1 MQNKLQ
7 ELTEKI
13 YNEGLSKGTEEAN
26 QLVAN
31 AKEEANKIISK
42 AKKEAEQIVSDAA
55 TKGAELKKN
64 AETEVEIS
72 VKQVVTALKQDIS
85 KLIETKVIDAPLK
98 DALKDVEFVK
108 TIIQAAM
115 ANWSPNTSGQVALN
129 VLVPE
134 AQEKELQEF
143 LSSKVSST
151 LNQEVEVVADRNLK
165 YGFKIG
171 PQDGSYFIGF
181 SEKDFENLF
190 REYMRP
196 RIVEQL
202 FGEK

>member
-55 TKGAELKKN
+55 IKGAELKKN

>member
-31 AKEEANKIISK
+31 AKVEAAKIISE
-42 AKKEAEQIVSDAA
+42 AKKEAEKIVSDASA
-55 TKGAELKKN
+55 RSAEIKKN

-72 VKQVVTALKQDIS
+72 VKQVITTLKQDIS
-85 KLIETKVIDAPLK
+85 KLIETQVIQVPLT

-108 TIIQAAM
+108 TIIQSAI

-134 AQEKELQEF
+134 TQEKELQKF
-143 LSSKVSST
+143 LSTKVSST
-151 LNQEVEVVADRNLK
+151 LNQEVAVVADRNLK

-171 PQDGSYFIGF
+171 PKDGSYFIGF